1 MHTDVL
7 IGLTAILVLGIGAQW
22 VAWKVHLPSILLL
35 LIAGFVAGPITGWLA
50 PDVLLGPILF
60 PFVSLS
66 VAVILFEG
74 GLSLDLRE
82 LREIGPAVRNLVT
95 IGVGVTWVLTTL
107 AAYYILEFPLGLAL
121 LLGAILVV
129 TGPTVIIPL
138 LLYLRPK
145 GRVGRVARWEGIVND
160 PIGAL
165 LAVLVFEVLMGTGLE
180 AHTPSVH
187 TLRQLLMSV
196 FIGVGAGLTGAF
208 LLRLLLLR
216 YLVPDFLV
224 NSVVLMA
231 VVLDYVVSDMLQP
244 ESGLIAVTIMGIAL
258 ANQRDLPVRDIVAF
272 KEELRV
278 LLIGSLFIILAARL
292 TLDAIMLLEW
302 RSLIFLGLLILVVRP
317 LAVWFSLW
325 RTSLEPRERVFLMGL
340 APRGIVAAAVASIFA
355 ERLMAQG
362 ITEAALLTPVTFLV
376 VAGTVAVYGLGA
388 GPLAR
393 WLKLA
398 EPDPQGVLM
407 LGAHTW
413 ARKLALELQKWG
425 IQVILVDA
433 NAAHVRMAR
442 KQGLQAYHGNVL
454 AEELEERID
463 LDGIGYFLALTS
475 NDEVNSLAVLHFRD
489 VFGRSRVF
497 QLVPE
502 LGEEVPAHLRGRLLF
517 AEEATYSYLTR
528 RFREGHRL
536 VTIEVEES
544 MTLEKVKAQ
553 FGEEA
558 LALFARTDDG
568 KLLIF
573 DVHNPPVLEPRMQV
587 LLLVNPQDIPEET
600 KPETS

>member
-1 MHTDVL
+1 MHAAIL
-7 IGLTAILVLGIGAQW
+7 IGLTAILALGIGAQW
-22 VAWKVHLPSILLL
+22 LAWKIRVPSILLL
-35 LIAGFVAGPITGWLA
+35 LVAGFLAGPIMGWLD
-50 PDVLLGPILF
+50 PDALLGPVLF

-74 GLSLDLRE
+74 GLSLNLRE

-95 IGVGVTWVLTTL
+95 IGVAITWLLTT
-107 AAYYILEFPLGLAL
+107 AGAYYILGFQLGLSL

-165 LAVLVFEVLMGTGLE
+165 LAVLVFEVLMQGGLNI
-180 AHTPSVH
+180 HSFSVH

-196 FIGVGAGLTGAF
+196 FIGVGAGITGAL
-208 LLRLLLLR
+208 LLRLLLSR
-216 YLVPDFLV
+216 YLIPDFLV

-231 VVLDYVVSDMLQP
+231 VLLDYAMADMLQP
-244 ESGLIAVTIMGIAL
+244 ESGLIAVTLMGIVL
-258 ANQRDLPVRDIVAF
+258 ANQRDLPVREIVAF

-278 LLIGSLFIILAARL
+278 LLIGSLFVILAARL
-292 TLDAIMLLEW
+292 TLDALMLLEW
-302 RSLIFLGLLILVVRP
+302 RSLLFLAVLVLLVRP
-317 LAVWFSLW
+317 LAVWLSLW
-325 RTSLEPRERVFLMGL
+325 RTTLDRRERIFLMGL
-340 APRGIVAAAVASIFA
+340 APRGIVAASVASIFA
-355 ERLMAQG
+355 ERLVGAGMQ
-362 ITEAALLTPVTFLV
+362 EAALLTPVTFLV
-376 VAGTVAVYGLGA
+376 VAGTVAIYGLGA

-393 WLKLA
+393 RLKLA
-398 EPDPQGVLM
+398 EPDPQGVLI

-413 ARKLALELQKWG
+413 ARTVALELQRRG
-425 IQVILVDA
+425 IRVILVDA
-433 NAAHVRMAR
+433 NAAHVRLAR
-442 KQGLQAYHGNVL
+442 KQGLRAYHGNVL
-454 AEELEERID
+454 AEELEERMD
-463 LDGIGYFLALTS
+463 LDGIGYFLAMTS

-502 LGEEVPAHLRGRLLF
+502 VGEEVPVHLRGRLLF
-517 AEEATYSYLTR
+517 SEEATYTYLTQ

-536 VTIEVEES
+536 IAVEISEPA
-544 MTLEKVKAQ
+544 TVETFRER
-553 FGEEA
+553 FGEHA
-558 LALFARTDDG
+558 LALFAITEDG

-573 DVHNPPVLEPRMQV
+573 DAHNPPVVEPQAQV
-587 LLLVNPQDIPEET
+587 LLLVDPKELSEEPKPQ
-600 KPETS
+600 TS